1 MPSKMMKEPKNI
13 YIMTS
18 AVKSFVLF
26 VFIAMPHLLSA
37 QSEQLV
43 TQYMFNEVVINP
55 AYSGSRDCLAATF
68 NLRDQWRGI
77 EGAPTTGSFAIHSPV
92 GSRSIG
98 IGLSGYGESIG
109 LMKENSV
116 YFNAAYRL
124 KMKNGYTCFGLRAG
138 YSSMHERVA
147 DYVVIDEGDNYFE
160 GSNSQSGIN
169 FGTGFYTLF
178 PKWFVGFS
186 IPKLIYNGAP
196 KIKNWH
202 YYITAGYAK
211 SLSPTLLLKPMVLIK
226 AVSGAPIQAD
236 FTATLLMRKKVWMG
250 GAWRTGDAGSVLIGA
265 YATPQLRVGYS
276 YDFALH
282 ALKNSTSGSHEIS
295 IGYDLNYKKDNVYT
309 NRYF

>member
-1 MPSKMMKEPKNI
+1 MKKPKNTFRMKSTI
-13 YIMTS
+13 NTS
-18 AVKSFVLF
+18 VLF
-26 VFIAMPHLLSA
+26 VLMAMPQFILA
-37 QSEQLV
+37 QSELLV

-98 IGLSGYGESIG
+98 VGLSGYGEAIG
-109 LMKENSV
+109 LMRENSV

-124 KMKNGYTCFGLRAG
+124 KMKKGYSCFGLRAG
-138 YSSMHERVA
+138 YSSFHEKSA
-147 DYVVIDEGDNYFE
+147 DYVVIDEGDHYFQ
-160 GSNSQSGIN
+160 SNNNQSGVN

-178 PKWFVGFS
+178 PKWFIGFS

-196 KIKNWH
+196 RIQNWH

-211 SLSPTLLLKPMVLIK
+211 SLSPSLLLKPTVMLK

-236 FTATLLMRKKVWMG
+236 VTATMVMRKKLWAGVS
-250 GAWRTGDAGSVLIGA
+250 WRTGDAGSLLVGA
-265 YATPQLRVGYS
+265 FATPQLRIGYS
-276 YDFALH
+276 YDFAMN
-282 ALKNSTSGSHEIS
+282 ALKKSTSGSHEIS
-295 IGYDLNYKKDNVYT
+295 LGYDLNYKKDNVYT